1 MTLEEK
7 SRLSCYR
14 EISVL
19 NKEHRI
25 FLVQHTLTG
34 RIYVKKTLKVYD
46 LSVLMAL
53 KDNPVPHIPRIYE
66 LFQDNEDLI
75 LIEEY
80 INGSSLQD
88 LLDNYG
94 LPGEDL
100 SVNYVLQLCRIL
112 YELHHYDPPII
123 HRDIKPSNIIVSE
136 DGTLTLIDLDA
147 AKYAKD
153 EQTRDTRLLGTQGYA
168 APEQYGF
175 GSSGPETDIY
185 ALGVLLN
192 VLLTG
197 KFPRDQIYGGHLGDV
212 IETCTKMDPE
222 ERYPDTDALARAL
235 LDQERSLQEKPA
247 SRYDTKEIP
256 VSPSEK
262 VIFQKPAS
270 GWKKY
275 LLPGFRTGK
284 VWKMLLA
291 VLIYTLLIAVSL
303 NWTQDD
309 ASPAKLFINRLVCLG
324 MFLSAALFSGNYLN
338 IQDKLHLDRL
348 KSPRMRILAVIF
360 CDGAII
366 VIWLI
371 ILVILSGIFLP

>member
-46 LSVLMAL
+46 LSVLKAL

-66 LFQDNEDLI
+66 LFQDNGDLI

-247 SRYDTKEIP
+247 SRYDTKEIQTCF
-256 VSPSEK
+256 VK
-262 VIFQKPAS
+262 
-270 GWKKY
+270 
-275 LLPGFRTGK
+275 GK
-284 VWKMLLA
+284 
-291 VLIYTLLIAVSL
+291 
-303 NWTQDD
+303 
-309 ASPAKLFINRLVCLG
+309 CG
-324 MFLSAALFSGNYLN
+324 
-338 IQDKLHLDRL
+338 
-348 KSPRMRILAVIF
+348 
-360 CDGAII
+360 
-366 VIWLI
+366 
-371 ILVILSGIFLP
+371 